1 MDSNDKEGEEAA
13 GGSGPD
19 PRLEL
24 MGSFVSKSLKLKPEK
39 WTRCVTVEENR
50 IIIKDFL
57 DNTTPTT
64 LVVMLTQAAQ
74 LVVAA
79 TFPLNNLKSK
89 GIYFIKR
96 HPQPV
101 PRQDCKH
108 FLIYGDLATRT
119 IDQLS
124 VLVEEIFVPLLAF
137 KENYKA
143 WPTMVGQDVQKQIHS
158 LKSTVHQVRGQVSGE
173 TILAM
178 PVGVDE
184 MVKISAQISENPS
197 MSIDL
202 YLKSAIEGV
211 VIKWATQINDVVKE
225 TPSDAFLNGQ
235 NPVPSAG
242 RCSRNCPKNIK
253 CIQRFNNGCFCS
265 NSYRVCL
272 LE

>member
-1 MDSNDKEGEEAA
+1 MDSKDEEGDEAS
-13 GGSGPD
+13 GGSGTD

-24 MGSFVSKSLKLKPEK
+24 MGSFVTKSLKLKPEK

-50 IIIKDFL
+50 TLIRDFL
-57 DNTTPTT
+57 DNATPDT
-64 LVVMLTQAAQ
+64 LIVMLTQAAQ
-74 LVVAA
+74 LVVAT

-89 GIYFIKR
+89 GIYFVKR
-96 HPQPV
+96 YPKPV

-124 VLVEEIFVPLLAF
+124 VLVEEIFVPLLSF
-137 KENYKA
+137 KENYKS

-158 LKSTVHQVRGQVSGE
+158 LKSTVHQVKGQVSGE

-178 PVGVDE
+178 PVGVEE
-184 MVKISAQISENPS
+184 MVKISEQITENPE
-197 MSIDL
+197 MDIDL

-211 VIKWATQINDVVKE
+211 VIKWSSQINDVVKE

-235 NPVPSAG
+235 NPVPAAG
-242 RCSRNCPKNIK
+242 T
-253 CIQRFNNGCFCS
+253 
-265 NSYRVCL
+265 
-272 LE
+272 